1 MKKLLFIFLII
12 SNLIFSQEEV
22 KVDLSSPKATLY
34 THLYF
39 LEKDHFEPVKSA
51 ETIKDVDKSK
61 AIEIILKIK
70 EIYEGRGLKMDF
82 KTVPD
87 SNDYLDTITKYDD
100 ALGNALLHR
109 YAPFPLRLPEVYL
122 EKYEGKWYYSK
133 ETVDHIEEIYKDTFL
148 LELGWLPQ
156 KFPKFFNKTFL
167 GIRIWKPIFAIIFG
181 VILFFLYKLLLP
193 VLIFILVKIK
203 NSFKKLKHIKTKDLI
218 RELARPL
225 LLILILW
232 IIETLLPYFHLDKL
246 NTYIVVGLNIA
257 ETILWIV
264 VIIAL
269 VELILRLY
277 MESGIDSK
285 SRIEKQLA
293 PILSN
298 LLLSIIWF
306 IGFLHILTLFGV
318 RPATVIA
325 GASIGGLA
333 LAFAAQDSLKNFL
346 GTVVI
351 FLDKPFHIGDW
362 VAINDLEGEVESVGV
377 RSTRIRAADTTIHQ
391 IPNSVISEANINNKG
406 LRTHRRYTT
415 ELGIRY
421 DTPSKLVKAFTKGI
435 KEIIKKHPGA
445 DSNNYNV
452 EFTSFGDSAL
462 LILVNVYFTK
472 LEWGDEEAAK
482 NILNLAVIEL
492 AAELGVEFAFP
503 SSTLMIEQLPEKESL
518 APKYNTS
525 DEAIEKSINSVL
537 DNFDKEDNIE
547 RMKNTSTIPDD
558 E

>member
-1 MKKLLFIFLII
+1 MKKVLLLFLMF

-22 KVDLSSPKATLY
+22 KVDLSNPRATLF
-34 THLYF
+34 THLFF
-39 LEKDHFEPVKSA
+39 LEEDSYEPVKSA
-51 ETIKDVDKSK
+51 ETIKDLDISK
-61 AIEIILKIK
+61 AVEVSFKIK
-70 EIYEGRGLKMDF
+70 EIFDGRGLEIDF
-82 KTVPD
+82 KTVPKT
-87 SNDYLDTITKYDD
+87 NNYLDTITDYAD
-100 ALGNALLHR
+100 ALDNALFHR

-122 EKYEGKWYYSK
+122 ERSGDKWYFSK
-133 ETVDHIEEIYKDTFL
+133 KTVDHIDDIYKDTFL

-156 KFPKFFNKTFL
+156 KFPNFFKTRVL
-167 GIRIWKPIFAIIFG
+167 GIRIWKPVLATFFG
-181 VILFFLYKLLLP
+181 LILLLLYRLLLP
-193 VLIFILVKIK
+193 VMVFILVKIK
-203 NSFKKLKHIKTKDLI
+203 NSFHKLKNIKTKDLI
-218 RELARPL
+218 KELARPL
-225 LLILILW
+225 VLNLILW
-232 IIETLLPYFHLDKL
+232 IVGILLPYFHLEYL
-246 NTYIVVGLNIA
+246 NSYIVIGLNIA
-257 ETILWIV
+257 ETILWV
-264 VIIAL
+264 VIIIAL
-269 VELILRLY
+269 AELFLRLY
-277 MESGIDSK
+277 MESNLEG
-285 SRIEKQLA
+285 RIEKQLA
-293 PILSN
+293 PILSK
-298 LLLSIIWF
+298 LFLSVIWLF
-306 IGFLHILTLFGV
+306 GFLHILTIFGV

-346 GTVVI
+346 GTIVI

-362 VAINDLEGEVESVGV
+362 VAINELEGEVESVGV
-377 RSTRIRAADTTIHQ
+377 RSTRIRAADTTLHQ

-421 DTPSKLVKAFTKGI
+421 DTPPKLVRAFTKGI

-452 EFTSFGDSAL
+452 EFSSFGDSAL

-492 AAELGVEFAFP
+492 ADELGVDFAFP
-503 SSTLMIEQLPEKESL
+503 STTLMIEQFPEKKSDT
-518 APKYNTS
+518 PKYIT
-525 DEAIEKSINSVL
+525 DDDSIHKGITTVL
-537 DNFDKEDNIE
+537 DNFEKEDNKV